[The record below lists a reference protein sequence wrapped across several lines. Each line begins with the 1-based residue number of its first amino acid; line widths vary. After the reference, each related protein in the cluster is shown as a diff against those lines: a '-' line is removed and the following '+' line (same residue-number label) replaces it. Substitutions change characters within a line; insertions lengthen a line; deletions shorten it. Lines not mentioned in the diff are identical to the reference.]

1 MSLPVS
7 KPNQA
12 SQRPIGEGRRLR
24 WARNVVRQWENER
37 RELLR
42 RHKVQIG
49 DANDI
54 FLEIRNKRYERA
66 CALIVAQKLKQ

>member
-1 MSLPVS
+1 MSKV
-7 KPNQA
+7 NQA

-24 WARNVVRQWENER
+24 WARNIVRNWENER

-54 FLEIRNKRYERA
+54 FLEIRNKRYEHA